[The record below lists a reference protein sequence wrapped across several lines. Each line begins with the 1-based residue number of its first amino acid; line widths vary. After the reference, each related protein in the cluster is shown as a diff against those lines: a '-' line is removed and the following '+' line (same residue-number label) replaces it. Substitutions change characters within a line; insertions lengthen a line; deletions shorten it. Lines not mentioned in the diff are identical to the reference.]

1 MKAQELLR
9 AQFEMAHQFMEMTI
23 ADCSQE
29 TLDKKADGWTI
40 NPVGAL
46 YAHTVIAE
54 DAMVNGMARGKQ
66 PLLERD
72 GWAEKL
78 GIDESSPMQDE
89 RFSDMKINLSAMREF
104 AAAVA
109 KETDEFLAN
118 APEDEL
124 MKEIDMPG
132 GQKGTVITFLANIGL
147 THVAG
152 HWGEIA
158 ALKGVQ
164 GLKGLPF

>member
-9 AQFEMAHQFMEMTI
+9 AQFEQAHQFMEMTI
-23 ADCSQE
+23 GDCSQE
-29 TLDKKADGWTI
+29 TLDQKADGWTI
-40 NPVGAL
+40 NSVGAL
-46 YAHTVIAE
+46 YAHTVLSE
-54 DAMVNGMARGKQ
+54 DAMVNGMARGTQ

-78 GIDESSPMQDE
+78 GIDDPKPMQDE
-89 RFSDMKINLSAMREF
+89 HYVDMKINLPAMREF

-118 APEDEL
+118 ASEEEL

-132 GQKGTVITFLANIGL
+132 GQKAPAITFLANIGL
-147 THVAG
+147 THIAG

>member
-23 ADCSQE
+23 ADCAQD
-29 TLDKKADGWTI
+29 TLDKKADEWTI

-54 DAMVNGMARGKQ
+54 DAMVNGMVRGTQ
-66 PLLERD
+66 PLLARD

-78 GIDESSPMQDE
+78 GIGDAKSRQDE
-89 RFSDMKINLSAMREF
+89 HYREMKVDLPVMREF

-118 APEDEL
+118 ASEDDL
-124 MKEIDMPG
+124 LKEIDMPG
-132 GQKGTVITFLANIGL
+132 GQKGTVITFLANIGS
-147 THVAG
+147 THIMG

>member
-29 TLDKKADGWTI
+29 TLDKKPDEWTI

-78 GIDESSPMQDE
+78 GIDGSSPMQDE
-89 RFSDMKINLSAMREF
+89 HYSELKINLPAMREF

-109 KETDEFLAN
+109 KETDEFLTN
-118 APEDEL
+118 ASEDEL
-124 MKEIDMPG
+124 MKEIDAL
-132 GQKGTVITFLANIGL
+132 GQKTPAIMFLANIGL

>member
-9 AQFEMAHQFMEMTI
+9 AQFKQVRQLMEMTI

-29 TLDKKADGWTI
+29 TLDKKADEWAI
-40 NPVGAL
+40 NSIGAL
-46 YAHTVIAE
+46 YAHAAMAE
-54 DAMVNGMARGKQ
+54 DSLVNGIVRGTQ

-72 GWAEKL
+72 GWTEKL
-78 GIDESSPMQDE
+78 GVSDATP
-89 RFSDMKINLSAMREF
+89 FSLGKKVDLPAMREF

-118 APEDEL
+118 ASEDEL
-124 MKEIDMPG
+124 MKEVKTFG
-132 GQKGTVITFLANIGL
+132 GQTGQLVPAITFLANIVS
-147 THVAG
+147 THTAG

-164 GLKGLPF
+164 GLKGLPY

>member
-9 AQFEMAHQFMEMTI
+9 AQFEQAHQFMEMTI
-23 ADCSQE
+23 ADCSQD

-40 NPVGAL
+40 NSVGAL

-54 DAMVNGMARGKQ
+54 DSLVNGMVRGTQ
-66 PLLERD
+66 PLLARD

-78 GIDESSPMQDE
+78 GVGDATPFYGEKKVDLP
-89 RFSDMKINLSAMREF
+89 AMREF

-118 APEDEL
+118 ASEDDL
-124 MKEIDMPG
+124 MKEIEMFG
-132 GQKGTVITFLANIGL
+132 GQNGQKAPAITFLANIVS
-147 THVAG
+147 THITG

-164 GLKGLPF
+164 GLKGLPY

>member
-9 AQFEMAHQFMEMTI
+9 EQFKQMHQFMEMTI
-23 ADCSQE
+23 GDVSAEVLKKTDDAW
-29 TLDKKADGWTI
+29 TLNSI
-40 NPVGAL
+40 GAI
-46 YAHTVIAE
+46 YAHTVLSE
-54 DAMVNGMARGKQ
+54 DTMVNGMRGAATIVSQ
-66 PLLERD
+66 D

-78 GIDESSPMQDE
+78 GVKDASPGQKEMTIDLAL
-89 RFSDMKINLSAMREF
+89 FREY
-104 AAAVA
+104 AKAVA
-109 KETDEFLAN
+109 ESTDDYLAN
-118 APEDEL
+118 ASEEEVS
-124 MKEIDMPG
+124 KEVESPMG
-132 GQKGTVITFLANIGL
+132 KQAHLTFLANIGV